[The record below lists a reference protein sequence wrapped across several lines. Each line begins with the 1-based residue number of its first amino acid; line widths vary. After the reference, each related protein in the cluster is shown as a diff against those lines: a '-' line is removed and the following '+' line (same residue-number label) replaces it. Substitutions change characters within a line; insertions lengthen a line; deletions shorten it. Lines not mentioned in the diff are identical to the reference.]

1 MFKLARTYVV
11 VVGALASFGANA
23 ANIGLTSNFWYTPT
37 LANNLISQ
45 GHTVSVVNSYNAA
58 SLLSFDAFIQDGNG
72 HFDNAALDSF
82 VFQGGTLIQL
92 PWSLGANYSY
102 CLLYTSDAAD
112 E

>member
-58 SLLSFDAFIQDGNG
+58 SPLKQ
-72 HFDNAALDSF
+72 
-82 VFQGGTLIQL
+82 
-92 PWSLGANYSY
+92 
-102 CLLYTSDAAD
+102 
-112 E
+112 